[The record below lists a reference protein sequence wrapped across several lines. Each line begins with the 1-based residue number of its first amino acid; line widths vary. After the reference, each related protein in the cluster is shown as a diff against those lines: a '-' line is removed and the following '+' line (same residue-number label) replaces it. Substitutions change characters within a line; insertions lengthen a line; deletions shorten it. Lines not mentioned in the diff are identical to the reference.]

1 MVIEMF
7 FIKNRALVITILF
20 VALILFSLKSHAS
33 WLIIGETN
41 QSIHYIDQSRIK
53 KTSFGTDVWWLMNFK
68 PHIANQIGFA
78 SVQGNSMIYCK
89 KQMLMDVEKINFT
102 ETFADGLGTQDAVI
116 KTWVSYKSKP
126 NSLQES
132 LFKSIC
138 NK

>member
-1 MVIEMF
+1 MVF
-7 FIKNRALVITILF
+7 TKNSASLTTLLF
-20 VALILFSLKSHAS
+20 VALMLFSLKSHAS
-33 WLIIGETN
+33 WIIIGETK

-53 KTSFGTDVWWLMNFK
+53 KTSSGIDVWWLMNFK

-78 SVQGNSMIYCK
+78 SVLGNSIIDCK
-89 KQMLMDVEKINFT
+89 KQILMDVEKTNFT
-102 ETFADGLGTQDAVI
+102 ETFADGLGTQDAVNG
-116 KTWVSYKSKP
+116 TWTSYKPKP